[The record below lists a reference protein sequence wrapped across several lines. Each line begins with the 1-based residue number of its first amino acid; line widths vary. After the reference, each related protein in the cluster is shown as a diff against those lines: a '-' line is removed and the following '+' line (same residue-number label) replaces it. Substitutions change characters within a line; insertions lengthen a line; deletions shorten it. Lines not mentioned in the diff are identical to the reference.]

1 VEAEVTDNVGLF
13 LRKRAFQT
21 PDRVAYIDAH
31 SGRRLTFRQLS
42 ERSDR
47 VANYLL
53 AQGVRPQ
60 DRVAVLM
67 RNCPEFLQIYYAI
80 AAIGAIMVPLNWRLV
95 TDEIRYIL
103 DHSGAT
109 WLIYQ
114 DEFLDSVEPLHAG
127 AGAVG
132 VRHWLQLGSRRPRAP
147 FAGDFDE
154 VVDDAAQET
163 PPVAQGGND
172 ALLIMYT
179 SGTTGRP
186 KGVVHT
192 HQSAIWATLNLD
204 ASSSFRD
211 GDKYLTPMPMFHTGG
226 LTPLSVNVYRGITS
240 CVVADF
246 DAELVWRLIETEG
259 ITTGFLVPTMLQ
271 FMLGVDRYQ
280 KRFDCS
286 SLRWVMSGGAPVT
299 HELARPFADLGI
311 RILQAYGLTETCGMT
326 SIMDLETAAEKPESI
341 GRETFHVEVRIVDDR
356 NEICAPGEPGEL
368 IARGKPVFREYW
380 NNAEATR
387 ETLRDGWLHTGDL
400 AVMDDAGYVFV
411 RDRLKNMI
419 LSGGENIYP
428 AEIERTLLEH
438 PKIAEVAVIG
448 QKSPRWGE
456 SPAAIIVPRDRSLTE
471 DEVLNFCRAK
481 LAGYKR
487 PKRVEFVDALPRN
500 ALGKVV
506 KFVLKQQFP
515 QEAPE

>member
-1 VEAEVTDNVGLF
+1 MTDNVGLF

-21 PDRVAYIDAH
+21 PDRVGYIDAH
-31 SGRRLTFRQLS
+31 SGGRLTYRQLS

-47 VANYLL
+47 IASYLL
-53 AQGVRPQ
+53 SRNIRPQ

-67 RNCPEFLQIYYAI
+67 RNCPEFLEIYYAI

-95 TDEIRYIL
+95 PDEIRYIL

-109 WLIYQ
+109 WLIFQ
-114 DEFLDSVEPLHAG
+114 EEFLASVDTLHSSAG
-127 AGAVG
+127 GTG
-132 VRHWLQLGSRRPRAP
+132 VTHWLQVGSGRPLAAFARR
-147 FAGDFDE
+147 FDE
-154 VVDDAAQET
+154 VVDEAAAE
-163 PPVAQGGND
+163 PPPIAKGGHD

-204 ASSSFRD
+204 ANSSFRD

-226 LTPLSVNVYRGITS
+226 LTPLSVNVYRGVTS
-240 CVVADF
+240 CVIADF
-246 DAELVWRLIETEG
+246 DAELAWRLIEQEG

-271 FMLGVDRYQ
+271 FMLAVDGYEQ
-280 KRFDCS
+280 RFNCA

-299 HELARPFADLGI
+299 RELAQSYADLGV

-326 SIMDLETAAEKPESI
+326 SIMDLETAGEKPDSI
-341 GRETFHVEVRIVDDR
+341 GRETFHVEVRIVNER
-356 NEICAPGEPGEL
+356 NEVCAPGEPGEL
-368 IARGKPVFREYW
+368 IARGKSVFREYW
-380 NNAEATR
+380 NNPDATR
-387 ETLRDGWLHTGDL
+387 ETIRDGWLHTGDL
-400 AVMDDAGYVFV
+400 AVMDEAGYVFV
-411 RDRLKNMI
+411 KDRLKNMI
-419 LSGGENIYP
+419 ISGGENIYP

-438 PKIAEVAVIG
+438 PGIADVAVIG
-448 QKSPRWGE
+448 QKSRRWGE
-456 SPAAIIVPRDRSLTE
+456 SPAAIVVPRDSSLTK
-471 DEVLNFCRAK
+471 DEVLSFCRAK

-487 PKRVEFVDALPRN
+487 PKRIEFVDALPRN

-515 QEAPE
+515 QDAPE